1 MTLRKIVDII
11 NNQLII
17 TLPENFRGKKKVLV
31 TVDDSF
37 STNAEK
43 LLLLKSA
50 KSDTLFLADIKEI
63 SNDFGLID
71 HETL

>member
-31 TVDDSF
+31 TVDDSI
-37 STNAEK
+37 STTAEK

-50 KSDTLFLADIKEI
+50 ASDPLFLADIKEI
-63 SNDFGLID
+63 GNDFGSID
-71 HETL
+71 NETL

>member
-1 MTLRKIVDII
+1 MTLRRIVDII

-31 TVDDSF
+31 TVDDSI
-37 STNAEK
+37 STNDEK
-43 LLLLKSA
+43 LLLLKNA
-50 KSDTLFLADIKEI
+50 ASDPLFLADIKEI
-63 SNDFGLID
+63 GNDFGSID

>member
-31 TVDDSF
+31 TVNDSI
-37 STNAEK
+37 STNSEK
-43 LLLLKSA
+43 LLFLKGA
-50 KSDTLFLADIKEI
+50 ATDPLFLADMKEI
-63 SNDFGLID
+63 ATDFGSID
-71 HETL
+71 NETL